1 MDTGTV
7 WVNWPHA
14 FSFLFDAIIPTY
26 VRHEEVSRVRETMQR
41 PDSGYFERRELISK
55 ADLPYGGEGFRLYR
69 AHTEEFV
76 DTIRS
81 RDGKYYIRTVMF
93 GNDKIY
99 VAPSRQLHCGARDQ
113 FNLALNQLCID

>member
-7 WVNWPHA
+7 WIDWRHA

-41 PDSGYFERRELISK
+41 ANPHYFECKELIAK
-55 ADLPYGGEGFRLYR
+55 TDLPYGGEGFRLYR

-81 RDGKYYIRTVMF
+81 HDGKYYMRTVMF

-99 VAPSRQLHCGARDQ
+99 VAPHGQPHFGAQDQ
-113 FNLALNQLCID
+113 FNLALNQLYAA